1 MTYILRYRW
10 RSLSGT
16 STATSGPTA
25 NDTPNAEPSRRACR
39 QHSMCVYDR
48 GLTYSTV
55 DPDSDGKIISRLSTS
70 RTDDVQGQTV
80 LRDGVAESRCVGAIT
95 IADVAVLRSITRF
108 IPRLVDRLRRRKAKR
123 ASGRLSIRDTQEEL
137 LVVVLVAHAMI
148 CSVAEI
154 DRRRA
159 GQIIRVRGSI
169 AG

>member
-1 MTYILRYRW
+1 M
-10 RSLSGT
+10 
-16 STATSGPTA
+16 
-25 NDTPNAEPSRRACR
+25 
-39 QHSMCVYDR
+39 
-48 GLTYSTV
+48 

-70 RTDDVQGQTV
+70 RTDNVQGQTV
-80 LRDGVAESRCVGAIT
+80 LRDGVAEGRCVGAVT
-95 IADVAVLRSITRF
+95 IADVAILRSIARL

-123 ASGRLSIRDTQEEL
+123 ASGRLSIRDTKEEL

-159 GQIIRVRGSI
+159 GQIIRVGGSI